1 MDKFVIRRP
10 RGTEVEQPSTSGKPQ
25 YKQTTIESLK
35 GVVVIE
41 EIHRLKSKLLLKS
54 STKEEVIDSLQKL
67 GQKIPPRKIMLDT
80 KIGKIVN
87 KFRENEDKEI
97 RRAARKVY
105 VKWKTHFTEHAEKP
119 LIEVKCD
126 LKTEKMRTSGRKFLC
141 DALSLEED
149 HNLPDAIEREV
160 FHSCKRLINFNY
172 RRTMRTLVFTLKNN
186 EDVRTNVL
194 SGELKV
200 PEFVKTYKKG

>member
-160 FHSCKRLINFNY
+160 FHSCKRLINY